1 MTAAEPLVRYAAAGP
16 VVTLTLSSPANRN
29 ALSRRLV
36 AELLT
41 GLGRAETDAAVRVVV
56 IRAEGPVFCSGA
68 DLAEALEDGM
78 RQGSRALVELQ
89 RRMLA
94 SPLPVVVRVHGA
106 TRAGGVGLVA
116 AADLAVA
123 SEQATFALTEVRLG
137 LAPAVVSLTVLPRL
151 SERAAGRTFLGGEA
165 FSGTAAAAAGLVT
178 VTVPEAELDAE
189 VERFVGELLQ
199 GHPQGL
205 RETKR
210 LLNAALLERIE
221 RDGPGLAARS
231 AELFASPA
239 AREAISV
246 FRDRR
251 R

>member
-1 MTAAEPLVRYAAAGP
+1 MTTPEPLVRYAAAGP
-16 VVTLTLSSPANRN
+16 VVTLTLTSPANRN

-41 GLGRAETDAAVRVVV
+41 GLERAETDGGVRVVV

-68 DLAEALEDGM
+68 DLSEALEDGM
-78 RQGSRALVELQ
+78 SEGARTLVELQ
-89 RRMLA
+89 RRVLA
-94 SPLPVVVRVHGA
+94 SPVPVVVRVHGA
-106 TRAGGVGLVA
+106 ARAGGVGLVA

-123 SEQATFALTEVRLG
+123 SQQATFALTEVRLG
-137 LAPAVVSLTVLPRL
+137 LAPTVVSLTVLPRL
-151 SERAAGRTFLGGEA
+151 SSRSAARAFLGGEP

-178 VTVPEAELDAE
+178 LAVPEAELDAE
-189 VERFVGELLQ
+189 VERVVGELLR

-210 LLNAALLERIE
+210 VLNAALLERIE

-231 AELFASPA
+231 ADLFASPA
-239 AREAISV
+239 AREAIGA
-246 FRDRR
+246 FLDRGR
-251 R
+251 